1 LNLSLSRWGFAATFA
16 LSLFRFAL
24 SLSLCFAPSGGLRME
39 VADATDV
46 GLSPSTP
53 KGKEFQIP
61 VISFNTLPAAPK
73 RKPVW
78 SRMEVGDVTN
88 VGLSPSTPKGKEF
101 QIPGISSNTPPAAPK
116 RKQAISADG
125 CSTTPKG
132 NEIPRI
138 SDCPLPPKEKPAR
151 PPKNYDILSLKFFT
165 GMAPKYFR

>member
-1 LNLSLSRWGFAATFA
+1 
-16 LSLFRFAL
+16 
-24 SLSLCFAPSGGLRME
+24 ME

-88 VGLSPSTPKGKEF
+88 VCLSPSTPKGKEF

-116 RKQAISADG
+116 RKQAISVDG

-165 GMAPKYFR
+165 GMAPKYFRD